1 MHQYLMEI
9 KRWFG
14 GYVPF
19 VIEAESKTD
28 ALEKAKAYVCKTQP
42 YCFDD
47 YNRNDV
53 RCVKKI
59 RPQGK

>member
-1 MHQYLMEI
+1 MHRYLMEI

-19 VIEAESKTD
+19 VIEAENKTG
-28 ALEKAKAYVCKTQP
+28 AMEKAKEYAQKTQP

-47 YNRNDV
+47 YNKNDI
-53 RCVKKI
+53 RCVKKLKPE
-59 RPQGK
+59 RK